1 MMEIC
6 EIIDKSLDDT
16 YPVGM
21 EDYVNDKHEDS
32 IRKDLV
38 EKNGTKN
45 INEVREIQI
54 ETENEDVI
62 HRDIYKNETEK
73 YEYL

>member
-6 EIIDKSLDDT
+6 EIIYKLLDDT

-38 EKNGTKN
+38 EKIGTKN

>member
-6 EIIDKSLDDT
+6 EIIYKLLDDT

-38 EKNGTKN
+38 EKW
-45 INEVREIQI
+45 
-54 ETENEDVI
+54 
-62 HRDIYKNETEK
+62 YKK
-73 YEYL
+73 Y